1 MTDISFYVGKS
12 SSIHARMLLA
22 CKLVEKARAND
33 MLVHINL
40 SSYPECERM
49 DNTLWSY
56 NDLSFIPHEILRQD
70 TQRKPGIIVTI
81 GYELEP
87 EDTQGLLINL
97 SSDTPPYFNKFRKF
111 AEVIDQEQD
120 VLVNGRK
127 RYAYY
132 RKEGYN
138 PDYYQL

>member
-12 SSIHARMLLA
+12 SNMQARMLLA
-22 CKLVEKARAND
+22 CKLVEKARANN

-49 DNTLWSY
+49 DNLLWSY
-56 NDLSFIPHEILRQD
+56 NDLSFIPHDILRQN
-70 TQRKPGIIVTI
+70 TQRQAGIIVTI
-81 GYELEP
+81 GDTSEP
-87 EDTQGLLINL
+87 NDTRGLLINL
-97 SSDTPPYFNKFRKF
+97 TSEIPPYFNKFKKF
-111 AEVIDQEQD
+111 AEIIDQEQD